1 MEILYAPA
9 SRTPPLSVSGW
20 SRGTHTQA
28 HTRVNHEMDHI
39 LVSRF
44 SVGFVV
50 NIIKYLNTGHTSIRF
65 SVLSVII
72 FYTTI
77 NAADGFDIKAFLY

>member
-1 MEILYAPA
+1 MRQRRVHRHFLCLGGLE
-9 SRTPPLSVSGW
+9 V
-20 SRGTHTQA
+20 HTQA